1 MQQRSILPKYLDTFQ
16 YEKGDHRVVISTIDG
31 IPMLALGWQ
40 DRNMKKFLAT
50 CGTMVEGN
58 PHKKKNDTVFQKMA
72 NHRSI
77 VQNCEET
84 QAC

>member
-1 MQQRSILPKYLDTFQ
+1 MKGATKEYSPKYLDTFQ
-16 YEKGDHRVVISTIDG
+16 YEKGDHHVVISTIDG

-58 PHKKKNDTVFQKMA
+58 PHKKKNNGKSSE
-72 NHRSI
+72 HCSKL
-77 VQNCEET
+77 
-84 QAC
+84 